1 VGSNP
6 ASPSLGFL
14 RGLLRSE
21 EVPEEWWGSW
31 VSQRATKSLRGWV
44 VTIVLPPGYFFFLK
58 KVG

>member
-31 VSQRATKSLRGWV
+31 VSKRAKESLPLTVSFCR
-44 VTIVLPPGYFFFLK
+44 IR
-58 KVG
+58 